1 MRRAYFLAIA
11 IVTPLSIGCDSLGR
25 APKYDNPVLG
35 PPPPRLSY
43 AEPEEE
49 QQLPTVVDEE
59 TGEIRTVALTL
70 NQHSP
75 DLPLAD
81 SQTVAVVNGTPIL
94 AAEVLERYGNQLA
107 KAKAQIPPEEFN
119 KARLQLIKRDLDSH
133 IERMLLAEALRVR
146 LQPEQSKM
154 LEGALDEA
162 FAAEVQRMMKEAG
175 VNSRLELEKQL
186 LAEGTSLENLR
197 TNFAAQQMAMEY
209 LRSKAPKQDPPGRPE
224 LLAYYEANKEK
235 YFEPSEAKWRQI
247 VVDVA
252 KQGGKDQAEARLNE
266 IIEFMRPSR
275 GANFAEAAKKFSDGP
290 NAAEGGAWSW
300 TTKGSLADSQV
311 DEAIFELPVGQPSQV
326 LRKFDEYKIVLVD
339 QRKPDRY
346 KPFEDVQDDIAA
358 EIERES
364 RKGLARG
371 VIDELR
377 AEAEIMTIFDQN
389 VDAKAPKTTADS
401 TFGSVFK

>member
-1 MRRAYFLAIA
+1 MRRAYFFAIA
-11 IVTPLSIGCDSLGR
+11 VVAPLSIGCDSLGR
-25 APKYDNPVLG
+25 TPKYDNPVLG

-49 QQLPTVVDEE
+49 TLPSVVDDE
-59 TGEIRTVALTL
+59 TGEVRTVALTL

-81 SQTVAVVNGTPIL
+81 SQTVAIVNGTPIL

-107 KAKAQIPPEEFN
+107 KAQAQIPPEEYN

-146 LQPEQSKM
+146 LLPEQSKM
-154 LEGALDEA
+154 LDGALNEA
-162 FAAEVQRMMKEAG
+162 FAAEVGRMMKEAG

-197 TNFAAQQMAMEY
+197 TNFATQQMAMEY
-209 LRSKAPKQDPPGRPE
+209 LRSKAPKQDAPGRPE
-224 LLAYYEANKEK
+224 LLAYYSSHKDD
-235 YFEPSEAKWRQI
+235 YFKPAEAKWRQI

-252 KQGGKDQAEARLNE
+252 KQGGKDKAEARLNE
-266 IIEFMRPSR
+266 IIEFMRASR
-275 GANFAEAAKKFSDGP
+275 GANFAEAAQKFSDGP
-290 NAAEGGAWSW
+290 NAKDGGAWGW

-311 DEAIFELPVGQPSQV
+311 DEALFELPVGQPSQV
-326 LRKFDEYKIVLVD
+326 LRKFDEFKIVLVD

-346 KPFEDVQDDIAA
+346 KPFEEVQDDIAA
-358 EIERES
+358 AIERES
-364 RKGLARG
+364 RKGLARK

-389 VDAKAPKTTADS
+389 ADAKETKTATESA
-401 TFGSVFK
+401 FGSVFK